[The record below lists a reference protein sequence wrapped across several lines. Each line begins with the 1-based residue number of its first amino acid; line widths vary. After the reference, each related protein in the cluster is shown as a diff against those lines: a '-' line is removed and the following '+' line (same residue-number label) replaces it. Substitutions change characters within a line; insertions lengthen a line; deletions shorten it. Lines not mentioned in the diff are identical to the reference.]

1 MERELLELASGMLVV
16 WGRLAIGTCL
26 SITESGSIAADGSC
40 LFFSSVFCFLFFSL
54 GDGEPGYRPS
64 TPKVYTGNR
73 RVRKLVGIGTDAQ
86 PPRHPEDGTLP
97 IVFGG
102 LRRAGRIR
110 IGGSLVGGQERK
122 CTGTHKT
129 RWDKSEQ
136 EQGDSRNS
144 QNTQRTGHSSYEK
157 TSQDGI

>member
-1 MERELLELASGMLVV
+1 MSVDHQKRIHRGRRLVP
-16 WGRLAIGTCL
+16 
-26 SITESGSIAADGSC
+26 
-40 LFFSSVFCFLFFSL
+40 FFSSVFCFLFFSL

-73 RVRKLVGIGTDAQ
+73 RVRKLVGIGADAQ
-86 PPRHPEDGTLP
+86 PPSPPEDGTLP

-122 CTGTHKT
+122 MH
-129 RWDKSEQ
+129 
-136 EQGDSRNS
+136 RN
-144 QNTQRTGHSSYEK
+144 T
-157 TSQDGI
+157 